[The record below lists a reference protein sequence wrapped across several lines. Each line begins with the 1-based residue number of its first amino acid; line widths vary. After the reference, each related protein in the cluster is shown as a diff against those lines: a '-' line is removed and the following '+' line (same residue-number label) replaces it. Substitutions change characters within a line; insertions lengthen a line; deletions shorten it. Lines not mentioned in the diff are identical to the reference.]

1 MVAETAAAGGATTV
15 APELG
20 GPARG
25 PARERV
31 GAAGGGAGAGLVTA
45 LASAAMFGTSGAVAR
60 PLLDSGWTPGA
71 LVTFR
76 IGVAAALLL
85 VPALLSMRGRWHLLR
100 AHSAR
105 LVGYGTFAVAGA
117 QLFYFSA
124 IQHLSVGVALLI
136 EYLAPVLIVGWLWGR
151 YGRRPTRLTVLGVAL
166 SLVGLVLVLDLTG
179 AVRID
184 PLGVVFALLAALGLA
199 VYFLLADHD
208 EGTEPLPPL
217 ALAGGGLV
225 VGFLVLLLA
234 GLTRVLPVEVST
246 SDVELG
252 GLSLPWWAPA
262 LELAIVAGA
271 VAYVLGV
278 AAVRRLRS
286 TVASFVA
293 LTEVVF
299 AVLFAWWLLGELPTL
314 VQLAGGALIVGGV
327 VAVRLGDGRRP
338 APGHAVQDLDA
349 PA

>member
-1 MVAETAAAGGATTV
+1 MAVEPLSLEGVRGRPGPLQAGAPAGPGLVLAVVSAAA
-15 APELG
+15 
-20 GPARG
+20 
-25 PARERV
+25 
-31 GAAGGGAGAGLVTA
+31 
-45 LASAAMFGTSGAVAR
+45 FGTAGAVAR
-60 PLLDSGWTPGA
+60 PLLDAGWTPGA

-76 IGVAAALLL
+76 VGVAALLL
-85 VPALLSMRGRWHLLR
+85 LLPAVLSMRGRWHLLR
-100 AHSAR
+100 RHAAR
-105 LVGYGTFAVAGA
+105 LVAYGTFAVAGA

-136 EYLAPVLIVGWLWGR
+136 EYLAPVLIVGWLWAR
-151 YGRRPTRLTVLGVAL
+151 NGRRPTRLTVLGVAL
-166 SLVGLVLVLDLTG
+166 SLAGLALVLDLTG
-179 AVRID
+179 DVRID

-225 VGFLVLLLA
+225 VGFVVLGLA
-234 GLTRVLPVEVST
+234 AVTRVLPVQVSFE
-246 SDVELG
+246 DVAVG
-252 GLSLPWWAPA
+252 GLVLPWWAPA
-262 LELAIVAGA
+262 LELAVLAGA
-271 VAYVLGV
+271 VAYGLGV

-327 VAVRLGDGRRP
+327 VAVRLGDARRP
-338 APGHAVQDLDA
+338 APGHAVQDLDTTA
-349 PA
+349 